1 MKVRLLNPNIYAD
14 MKYKKIHPKDTSPRD
29 PDSYPVVVDGF
40 FDNLFDG
47 TNFERKSIKVGGDE
61 LDRVFKSHFIDGRQI
76 MNSGYGS
83 HNSLGWWNDEGK
95 PKSWEPV
102 GPFDF
107 WNKLKSS
114 REVGENVGKGY
125 L

>member
-14 MKYKKIHPKDTSPRD
+14 NDYKKIHPKDTSPRD

-40 FDNLFDG
+40 FNDLFNG

-61 LDRVFKSHFIDGRQI
+61 LNRVFKRHFRDGSL
-76 MNSGYGS
+76 MESALFES
-83 HNSLGWWNDEGK
+83 DASLGWWNDEGN
-95 PKSWEPV
+95 PKAWEPV

>member
-14 MKYKKIHPKDTSPRD
+14 TDYKKIHPKDTSPRD
-29 PDSYPVVVDGF
+29 PDSYPVVVEGF
-40 FDNLFDG
+40 FNDLFDG
-47 TNFERKSIKVGGDE
+47 TIFERKSIKVGGDE
-61 LDRVFKSHFIDGRQI
+61 LDRVFKSHFRDGRL
-76 MNSGYGS
+76 MDSGFGS
-83 HNSLGWWNDEGK
+83 DSVLGWWNDEGK